1 MNETTMVA
9 RWRDGSRGG
18 GIPAEVAAGELIRI
32 GKAHGGISPAVVVD
46 EARPEDAPLHPA
58 FTWDDAIAAESY
70 RRVET
75 RQLIRSVEFVDTT
88 DREAQPVPAFCSV
101 VSEGE
106 PPRYMATADIVTDAV
121 LLASAQ
127 RTLQAQIKG
136 IRGTLAGL
144 SWLAKTKA
152 GEHAA
157 IVESLEGLER
167 AVGALQVAA

>member
-9 RWRDGSRGG
+9 RWRDGSRG
-18 GIPAEVAAGELIRI
+18 IPAEVAVGELTRI
-32 GKAHGGISPAVVVD
+32 AKAHGGISPAVVVD
-46 EARPEDAPLHPA
+46 EARPEDAPLHPV
-58 FTWDDAIAAESY
+58 FTWDDTIAAESY
-70 RRVET
+70 RRQEA

-88 DREAQPVPAFCSV
+88 DRESRPVPAFCSV
-101 VSEGE
+101 VSDGE

-127 RTLQAQIKG
+127 RALQGQIKG

-157 IVESLEGLER
+157 IVESLDGLER
-167 AVGALQVAA
+167 AVVALQVAA